1 MLFKKGVGNKLFAK
15 NVELTPLFRKAGGFL
30 SDVSPVLGMVNPA
43 LGVGAKAAGSILT
56 KA

>member
-43 LGVGAKAAGSILT
+43 LGVGAKAAGSVLT
-56 KA
+56 RA